1 MQILLEIIGYTGSAL
16 VLLSMAMTSVTK
28 LRRLNMLGSLVSMIY
43 ALLIHTYPVVILNLG
58 MIVINAIQ
66 LIRAKKADIPQ
77 QPEKGGTEY
86 EAHY

>member
-1 MQILLEIIGYTGSAL
+1 MQVFLEIIGYTGSAL

-43 ALLIHTYPVVILNLG
+43 ALLIHTYPVVFLNLG

-66 LIRAKKADIPQ
+66 LIRAKKADTPQ
-77 QPEKGGTEY
+77 QSGKGGTEY